1 MLTDNSTL
9 IVVALAV
16 VAFAAIIGIR
26 WRYGEKYQIT
36 LTDLV
41 LLLAPILIWLVVTNK
56 LGELSLGAE
65 GLTSKAAARQ
75 PVATQLSR
83 ISVQDI
89 SIADKGSPDAIP
101 ALIERRIQALKL
113 QVNKSN
119 YYDEFILRTYLDQ
132 LGQFSFFRYVV
143 INDEQGRLLG
153 AVDAR
158 DLNASLKRGI
168 LSGTEFTDVLNGHAD
183 VARLSKLP
191 GFEPRSMAIPETV
204 GNGEA
209 LNRMDRANVLWLCVV
224 RDDRFL
230 GIVDRA
236 HVASSIILDV
246 VKQLEAAGGE
256 QK

>member
-16 VAFAAIIGIR
+16 VAFAVIIGIR
-26 WRYGEKYQIT
+26 WKYGQDYQIT

-65 GLTSKAAARQ
+65 GLTIKAAARQ
-75 PVATQLSR
+75 PVATRLSR
-83 ISVQDI
+83 ISVQDVTT
-89 SIADKGSPDAIP
+89 ADKGSSDAIP
-101 ALIERRIQALKL
+101 ALIERRVQALRL
-113 QVNKSN
+113 QINKRD
-119 YYDEFILRTYLDQ
+119 YYDEGVLRTYLDE
-132 LGQFSFFRYVV
+132 LGQFSFFQYVV
-143 INDEQGRLLG
+143 ISDEQGRLVG
-153 AVDAR
+153 AADAR

-168 LSGTEFTDVLNGHAD
+168 LSGTEFTAILNGRAD

-191 GFEPRSMAIPETV
+191 GFEPRSMAISETV

-209 LNRMDRANVLWLCVV
+209 LNRMDRANVPWLCVV

-236 HVASSIILDV
+236 HVTSSIVLDV
-246 VKQLEAAGGE
+246 VKQLEPAGGE